1 MGGVE
6 SRQYDAPEQ
15 RAVVCPLRAVVGPE
29 VEVAEV
35 VVHHGREVEGAGR
48 EHRLDEERAYRAV
61 HVQDVGANPTKGVL
75 EAAQRHLGA
84 LSRAKARLEP
94 VDGDAP
100 VVVWGR
106 GFAFGRAG
114 CFLRLSPLVGGQD
127 RGHERDVGARQGLE
141 VREVV
146 LLVPEP
152 LAVRPDDVCYAQGDT
167 PPSSRRVA
175 LARAV
180 TIRCGSA
187 VSCPAV
193 SDSTRRTATRSASIR
208 LQARPPVV
216 SSVSFCAIL
225 YRFYL
230 GGGTPGRAMTHPAF
244 RAGPPGREA

>member
-1 MGGVE
+1 M
-6 SRQYDAPEQ
+6 AT
-15 RAVVCPLRAVVGPE
+15 PLY
-29 VEVAEV
+29 
-35 VVHHGREVEGAGR
+35 
-48 EHRLDEERAYRAV
+48 L
-61 HVQDVGANPTKGVL
+61 
-75 EAAQRHLGA
+75 
-84 LSRAKARLEP
+84 
-94 VDGDAP
+94 
-100 VVVWGR
+100 VWGR
-106 GFAFGRAG
+106 GFAPVGEDGVR
-114 CFLRLSPLVGGQD
+114 RLPPLAGGQD
-127 RGHERDVGARQGLE
+127 RGHERDIRARQGLE

-146 LLVPEP
+146 LLVPKP

-208 LQARPPVV
+208 LQARPPIV

-230 GGGTPGRAMTHPAF
+230 GGGTPGRAMTHPASE
-244 RAGPPGREA
+244 PGRLAGRRDEDGVCCMRAE